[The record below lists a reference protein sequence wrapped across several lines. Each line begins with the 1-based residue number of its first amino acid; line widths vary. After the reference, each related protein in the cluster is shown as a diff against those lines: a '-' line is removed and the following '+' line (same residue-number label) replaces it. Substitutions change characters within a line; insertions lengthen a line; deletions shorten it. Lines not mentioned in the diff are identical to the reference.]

1 MAWENR
7 FESKRTA
14 KQVVW
19 EYMRRNRQFRVGEL
33 MMVAEVGKE
42 FLLPIFRA
50 LELAGY
56 LALDESS
63 DNFNE
68 RHYRLLKNTGHKS
81 PIILK
86 KPCDIVKDRN
96 TKEEFILDGNHP
108 VQISDRLVLLHALK
122 HQAMFREQIATIA
135 KMHLFSAKTIRY
147 LSEFTEDG
155 IMERLPR
162 SPKIRDER
170 RSYAI
175 NKEKRDELI
184 RTLEESLRSTRAA

>member
-1 MAWENR
+1 MGLGFKRVRRSKKQHIWE
-7 FESKRTA
+7 F
-14 KQVVW
+14 
-19 EYMRRNRQFRVGEL
+19 MRRNRQFRAGDL
-33 MMVAEVGKE
+33 MMILDIDQD
-42 FLLPIFRA
+42 FLMPIFRA
-50 LELAGY
+50 LELCGYMQLEAGT
-56 LALDESS
+56 DTFR
-63 DNFNE
+63 D
-68 RHYRLLKNTGHKS
+68 RIYRLNKDTGVRS
-81 PIILK
+81 PAILK
-86 KPCDIVKDRN
+86 KPCDIVRDLN
-96 TKEEFILDGNHP
+96 TGEEYVLDGNHP